1 MMYAKF
7 YRQRRKQR
15 SWRVGCL
22 LLFIPFILG
31 LSCSPVRSLYENE
44 ESRHVPFRTHGGIP
58 LIKAKLNGKTAH
70 FIVDTG
76 ASISLLN
83 EGEAEYFGF
92 KTRQDELY
100 NEVCVTDLN
109 GTTTAKRVSA
119 CVLQL
124 GTITVRSHHFK
135 SRDMIEF
142 SRPFMEQEG
151 IRIGGILGSDLM
163 TYYHLQIDYKNHV
176 ISFK

>member
-1 MMYAKF
+1 L
-7 YRQRRKQR
+7 
-15 SWRVGCL
+15 WRGACR
-22 LLFIPFILG
+22 LLFVSFILG
-31 LSCSPVRSLYENE
+31 VSCSPVRSLYENE
-44 ESRHVPFRTHGGIP
+44 ETPHVPFRTHGGIP

-92 KTRQDELY
+92 QTRQDELY

-109 GTTTAKRVSA
+109 GTTTANRVSP
-119 CVLQL
+119 CVLEL
-124 GTITVRSHHFK
+124 GALTVRSHHFK
-135 SRDMIEF
+135 SRDMVEF

-163 TYYHLQIDYKNHV
+163 AFYRLQIDYKNHV
-176 ISFK
+176 ILFKK

>member
-7 YRQRRKQR
+7 QRQRRKQR
-15 SWRVGCL
+15 SWRAGCL
-22 LLFIPFILG
+22 LLG
-31 LSCSPVRSLYENE
+31 LLFMVMISCSPVRSLYENE
-44 ESRHVPFRTHGGIP
+44 EPPHVPFRTHGGIP

-76 ASISLLN
+76 ASVSLLN

-92 KTRQDELY
+92 QTRPDELY

-109 GTTTAKRVSA
+109 GTTTANRVSP
-119 CVLQL
+119 CVLEL
-124 GTITVRSHHFK
+124 GNLTVRSHHFK
-135 SRDMIEF
+135 SRNMVEF
-142 SRPFMEQEG
+142 SKPFMEREG
-151 IRIGGILGSDLM
+151 IRIAGILGSDLM
-163 TYYHLQIDYKNHV
+163 TYYRLQIDYKNYV